1 MRRLVCASLPISDF
15 GGGGGEWGPFIRC
28 GAPKSSP
35 RRRSS
40 LFCCCRGLRCR
51 LYGWPAGRRFPGS
64 NKLVWI
70 RQSMP
75 AGVFLFVSTTENL
88 PFSVQGYVFAHL
100 CLLRECRFILPRCGS
115 RPLSDTACLSAV
127 QVKIQKWQSSVVNKE
142 QRGNKGAL
150 LENDG
155 ELSVDKR
162 WRGESCYFQLNCSK
176 NSGRKKCDAV
186 DLSDQ

>member
-1 MRRLVCASLPISDF
+1 MPISDF
-15 GGGGGEWGPFIRC
+15 GGGEASGGRLFV
-28 GAPKSSP
+28 AV
-35 RRRSS
+35 RRSHHPGAVPRFFVVVGAFGVGS
-40 LFCCCRGLRCR
+40 TGGR
-51 LYGWPAGRRFPGS
+51 PAADFLDQTRRF
-64 NKLVWI
+64 LVWI
-70 RQSMP
+70 RRSMP